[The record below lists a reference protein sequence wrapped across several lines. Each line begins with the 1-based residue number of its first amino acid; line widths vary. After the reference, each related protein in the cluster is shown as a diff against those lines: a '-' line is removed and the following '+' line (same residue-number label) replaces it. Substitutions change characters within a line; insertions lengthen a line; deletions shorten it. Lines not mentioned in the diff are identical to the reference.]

1 VVLVVIL
8 GKRRL
13 ELLKE
18 HFFWPSILRNMHKVI
33 ERCAICKKAK
43 GKENAY
49 GLYMPL
55 PIPVQPWMDVS
66 MDFVLGLPSTQRG
79 KDSIMV
85 MVDRFS
91 KMSHFIPCNK
101 TDD

>member
-1 VVLVVIL
+1 MVVLVVIL

-49 GLYMPL
+49 GLYRRIQLKMENPH
-55 PIPVQPWMDVS
+55 PINID
-66 MDFVLGLPSTQRG
+66 L
-79 KDSIMV
+79 
-85 MVDRFS
+85 
-91 KMSHFIPCNK
+91 
-101 TDD
+101 